1 MAKTPWISKT
11 VCYPQ
16 HGRQQEREH
25 GSTGY
30 CAPRSHRVTRRTQ
43 TVTVGY
49 TALEELRAEGS
60 APFVASG
67 KEAGS
72 PSPGSEQLYGSIH
85 AVVTMTYLVTC
96 VTSYRNGSQS
106 EVREW

>member
-1 MAKTPWISKT
+1 MWPRLHGSAGQFLTPST
-11 VCYPQ
+11 G
-16 HGRQQEREH
+16 GRQQGHAH

-30 CAPRSHRVTRRTQ
+30 CASKSHRVTRWTQ
-43 TVTVGY
+43 SSY

-72 PSPGSEQLYGSIH
+72 PSPGSEQLYGSIR
-85 AVVTMTYLVTC
+85 AVVTVTYLVTY
-96 VTSYRNGSQS
+96 VTSYGNGSQS